1 MTKRIF
7 RSICLVAFIVFLAS
21 ILLIMGALYEY
32 FSNVEQAQLK
42 MQTTLAAQGVTNE
55 GIAYFHNL
63 KVTNYRISWIDT
75 DGNVLY
81 DSKSDIEEMENHLE
95 RKEVQ
100 QAIAKGYGESR
111 RYSDTLMER
120 SFYCAQKL
128 IDGTILRLSIS
139 QSSILTLLLGM
150 ARPICIVFVIAL
162 TLSIVLAIQISKKI
176 VNPLNNINLDNPLS
190 NQGYDELSPFLRRID
205 SQQNQ
210 LRRQRAELIQ
220 KEDELNTI
228 IGCMNEGMILLNNK
242 GKIISINPAAK
253 KLLDVGEDYTGADM
267 LSLCRNLDLH
277 EILCNALQGEQGE
290 RMIQLHEENYQINA
304 NPITSK
310 NIVKGAALFF
320 FNVTEK
326 EKAEQLRREFTA
338 NVSHELKTPI
348 TIIKGQLQGMLY
360 QVGRYKDRE
369 TYLAQSLEITDTL
382 GKMVQELLT
391 ISRLDTPGYTCK
403 KSNLNLSNFIIDRV
417 TAFEDL
423 FMQKDLTVE
432 QSISPEI
439 YILGDMQLLQ
449 KVLDNLLG
457 NAAAYSGAGNQV
469 LIKLWKD
476 TETTTLTIENTGA
489 HIPDEAISKLF
500 EPFYRVDQSRN
511 RQTGGTGLGL
521 YIVKTIL
528 DLHGAKIEIA
538 NTVQGVIV
546 DLQF

>member
-1 MTKRIF
+1 MIRKIK
-7 RSICLVAFIVFLAS
+7 SKLSVKVFLITS
-21 ILLIMGALYEY
+21 ILMVACCSVTYLCIAHFAPYIYSHDLAE
-32 FSNVEQAQLK
+32 VE
-42 MQTTLAAQGVTNE
+42 
-55 GIAYFHNL
+55 
-63 KVTNYRISWIDT
+63 
-75 DGNVLY
+75 
-81 DSKSDIEEMENHLE
+81 
-95 RKEVQ
+95 
-100 QAIAKGYGESR
+100 
-111 RYSDTLMER
+111 
-120 SFYCAQKL
+120 
-128 IDGTILRLSIS
+128 
-139 QSSILTLLLGM
+139 
-150 ARPICIVFVIAL
+150 
-162 TLSIVLAIQISKKI
+162 
-176 VNPLNNINLDNPLS
+176 
-190 NQGYDELSPFLRRID
+190 EL
-205 SQQNQ
+205 
-210 LRRQRAELIQ
+210 
-220 KEDELNTI
+220 
-228 IGCMNEGMILLNNK
+228 
-242 GKIISINPAAK
+242 
-253 KLLDVGEDYTGADM
+253 ADM
-267 LSLCRNLDLH
+267 LSEELSHIPKEEVQYFIQGYNDILTRQYDNEFAFHLFQNSGK
-277 EILCNALQGEQGE
+277 EIALPDINKFTGNKIDDYKSTDTTGEYEISFADSTETYILLLAKNTNKESQVVLALQKT
-290 RMIQLHEENYQINA
+290 L
-304 NPITSK
+304 PILSVTILLVSVIAAFFYTWYMTKPIKKISK
-310 NIVKGAALFF
+310 LSKQMADMNFSGLCPTNRTDEIGVLSHSLNDLSKKLAAALSELQEANQKLQADIDMERRLEKQRVEFF
-320 FNVTEK
+320 
-326 EKAEQLRREFTA
+326 AA
-338 NVSHELKTPI
+338 ASHELKTPI

-449 KVLDNLLG
+449 KALDNLLG

-469 LIKLWKD
+469 LIKLWKE

-538 NTVQGVIV
+538 NTIQGVIV
-546 DLQF
+546 SVQF